1 MSEEQKGLKDRDLQ
15 RHYEDLLALYA
26 APGWERFEAALK
38 ELFDAANTLEGVNT
52 EGDLKFRRGQMDIIH
67 KLLAQP
73 AVTKAAYEALL
84 ESDDES

>member
-1 MSEEQKGLKDRDLQ
+1 MSDEQRGLKDRKLQ
-15 RHYEDLLALYA
+15 KHYEDLLAMYA
-26 APGWERFEAALK
+26 SPGWEQFEAALK
-38 ELFDAANTLEGVNT
+38 ELFDAADTLEGVNT
-52 EGDLKFRRGQMDIIH
+52 EGDLKFRRGQMDILH